1 MRENRPLIITFIGDG
16 CVFSAFLLILSLF
29 PNITE
34 RIGIYSPP
42 LPTFLKIPFLSEV
55 IMEVII
61 SLILLIISYGY
72 LRLKRWGYWLMVSF
86 NVYFLVGC
94 IISFQQS
101 GQQSF
106 YQNPIAIIIGLIFIL
121 PTIKYFDK
129 VTFTR

>member
-1 MRENRPLIITFIGDG
+1 MRENRPFIITFIGDA
-16 CVFSAFLLILSLF
+16 CVLSASLLILSLF

-34 RIGIYSPP
+34 GIGIYYSP
-42 LPTFLKIPFLSEV
+42 LPTFLKVPFLSEV
-55 IMEVII
+55 IMKVII

-72 LRLKRWGYWLMVSF
+72 LSLKRWGYWLMVSF
-86 NVYFLVGC
+86 NVYFLVGS

-106 YQNPIAIIIGLIFIL
+106 YQNPIGIIIGLIFIL

>member
-1 MRENRPLIITFIGDG
+1 MRENRPFIITFIGDA
-16 CVFSAFLLILSLF
+16 CVLSASLLILSFF
-29 PNITE
+29 PNITG
-34 RIGIYSPP
+34 RIGIYYSP
-42 LPTFLKIPFLSEV
+42 LPTFLKVPFLSEV
-55 IMEVII
+55 IMKVII

-72 LRLKRWGYWLMVSF
+72 LSLKRWGYWLMVSF
-86 NVYFLVGC
+86 NVYFLVGS

-106 YQNPIAIIIGLIFIL
+106 YQNPIGIIIGLIFIL

>member
-1 MRENRPLIITFIGDG
+1 MRENRPFIITFIGDA
-16 CVFSAFLLILSLF
+16 CVLSASLLILSLF

-34 RIGIYSPP
+34 RIGIYYSP
-42 LPTFLKIPFLSEV
+42 LPTFLKVPFLSEV
-55 IMEVII
+55 IMKVII

-72 LRLKRWGYWLMVSF
+72 LSLKRWGYWLMVSF
-86 NVYFLVGC
+86 NVYFLVGS

-106 YQNPIAIIIGLIFIL
+106 YQNPIGIIIGLIFIL